1 MAEKQPTQTIT
12 PEEMLAI
19 QKQIF
24 DDRNSIID
32 RLMPH
37 FFEEDSLPACSE
49 ATKYLSAYFI
59 TQLIEGHR
67 MSGSTLNPDVIL
79 DAWFEGFK
87 VEVMNIHSQI
97 LMSPAIITAEDLKK
111 VH

>member
-1 MAEKQPTQTIT
+1 MT
-12 PEEMLAI
+12 PEEALVI
-19 QKQIF
+19 KEQIF
-24 DDRNSIID
+24 NDRNKIID

-67 MSGSTLNPDVIL
+67 MSGSTLSPDVIL

-87 VEVMNIHSQI
+87 AEAMNIHSQI
-97 LMSPAIITAEDLKK
+97 LMAPAMITPEDLKK